1 MIQFVINMSKAYDKY
16 LQQEAEEW
24 REGMDSETTDGL
36 LMDLTGEP
44 LEEDNPDDFI
54 YKTTGMF

>member
-1 MIQFVINMSKAYDKY
+1 MNNMNAYDRM
-16 LQQEAEEW
+16 LQKEAEEW

-44 LEEDNPDDFI
+44 LEEDNPEDFI